1 MCVSVF
7 FISLSLL
14 KSSVMMM
21 MMMML
26 FAKSKQINRLRRS
39 FERQNRSDRVRLE
52 TKPIYIYR
60 ERERE
65 ICAVM
70 IAMKC
75 KKVSIN
81 CK

>member
-1 MCVSVF
+1 
-7 FISLSLL
+7 
-14 KSSVMMM
+14 M

-26 FAKSKQINRLRRS
+26 FGKSKQINRLRRS

-52 TKPIYIYR
+52 TKPI
-60 ERERE
+60 ERE